1 MKINKKQL
9 GSNIRRGVLTGTVA
23 GFFAGWLAFAG
34 HAKQF
39 AAAEYQAQQD
49 VGKTA
54 ADLLLPPVPA
64 LPAMP
69 KLPSN
74 PTYRIATGPNTGLP
88 QLSVPRFTSQTGTA
102 PTVSTPNAPAPAA
115 NAPAPV
121 NNAPAPVNNAP
132 APVNNPP
139 AATAAPYVPPPAAA
153 PAPTFAPLPTLAPA
167 PKPAPKPT
175 TAPSAP
181 WP

>member
-1 MKINKKQL
+1 MKINKKAL
-9 GSNIRRGVLTGTVA
+9 GSNVRRGVLTGTVA

-39 AAAEYQAQQD
+39 AAAEYEAQQD
-49 VGKTA
+49 VSKSA

-69 KLPSN
+69 KLPTN
-74 PTYRIATGPNTGLP
+74 PSYRIATGPSAALP
-88 QLSVPRFTSQTGTA
+88 QLTVPRFTSQAGTA

-115 NAPAPV
+115 NAPAPA

-132 APVNNPP
+132 A
-139 AATAAPYVPPPAAA
+139 APYVPPPAAA
-153 PAPTFAPLPTLAPA
+153 PVPTFAPLPTLAPA
-167 PKPAPKPT
+167 PPKPAPKPT

>member
-1 MKINKKQL
+1 MKINKKAL
-9 GSNIRRGVLTGTVA
+9 GANVRRGVLTGTVA

-39 AAAEYQAQQD
+39 AAAEYEAQQD
-49 VGKTA
+49 VSKTA
-54 ADLLLPPVPA
+54 ADLLLPAVPA
-64 LPAMP
+64 LPVMP

-88 QLSVPRFTSQTGTA
+88 QLSVPRFTSQAGTA

-115 NAPAPV
+115 
-121 NNAPAPVNNAP
+121 NAPAPVNNAP

-167 PKPAPKPT
+167 PPKPAPKPT

>member
-1 MKINKKQL
+1 MKINKKAL
-9 GSNIRRGVLTGTVA
+9 GSNVRRGVLTGTVA

-39 AAAEYQAQQD
+39 AAAEYEAQQD
-49 VGKTA
+49 VSKTA
-54 ADLLLPPVPA
+54 ADLLLPPVPD

-88 QLSVPRFTSQTGTA
+88 QLSVPRFTSQAGTA

-132 APVNNPP
+132 AP
-139 AATAAPYVPPPAAA
+139 AA
-153 PAPTFAPLPTLAPA
+153 PAPAAPAPVAAPPAPAPVFAPLPTLAPA
-167 PKPAPKPT
+167 PPKPAPKPT

>member
-9 GSNIRRGVLTGTVA
+9 GSNVRRGVLTGTVA

-39 AAAEYQAQQD
+39 AAAEYDAQQE

-54 ADLLLPPVPA
+54 ADLILPAVPA

-69 KLPSN
+69 KLPTN
-74 PTYRIATGPNTGLP
+74 PTYRIATGPNAALP
-88 QLSVPRFTSQTGTA
+88 QLSVPRFTSQAGTA
-102 PTVSTPNAPAPAA
+102 PTVSTP

-132 APVNNPP
+132 APVNNPAP
-139 AATAAPYVPPPAAA
+139 APVAPPPVAAPV
-153 PAPTFAPLPTLAPA
+153 PTFAPLPTLAPA
-167 PKPAPKPT
+167 PPKPAPKPT